1 MLAPTPWVP
10 FTRKLRR
17 GRTSKVDELADYW
30 DDWKDHSDVKSVP
43 FQDMIDKARGAAA
56 ELDTFQKGIDQW
68 TVNIVVPGKT
78 KRFRE
83 LLSCLNECSAEVS
96 EYQAALDVLN
106 QQSTGAVSIRKR
118 REREARN
125 KFCQLLVR
133 KGDNPSCIARAP
145 IVFYTTLVFLNS
157 FFKKWISI
165 LIDCQH
171 TTHTSHLSDKP
182 VNSSQ

>member
-1 MLAPTPWVP
+1 MSCQNPIVLFQVKESFRSACTDAMNS
-10 FTRKLRR
+10 FYKETAE
-17 GRTSKVDELADYW
+17 GRTSKVEELADDW
-30 DDWKDHSDVKSVP
+30 DDWKDHSDVKSLP
-43 FQDMIDKARGAAA
+43 FQDVMDRARGAAA
-56 ELDTFQKGIDQW
+56 ELDTFLRGIDQW
-68 TVNIVVPGKT
+68 TVKVVVPGKT

-106 QQSTGAVSIRKR
+106 QQSKGAVSIRKR

-145 IVFYTTLVFLNS
+145 IVFYTT
-157 FFKKWISI
+157 FF
-165 LIDCQH
+165 
-171 TTHTSHLSDKP
+171 
-182 VNSSQ
+182 